1 MRPTSRCPRVL
12 SADHVF
18 ESSLSRRRLVAM
30 VPVLPPFTFPAPV
43 PAGPIAHG
51 EHRPRP
57 GIQIQDHLTPGVAMA
72 ALRDVEPDA
81 PDVVAHE
88 PRPVRP
94 AGQAA
99 IPAVP
104 ERLA

>member
-72 ALRDVEPDA
+72 ALGDVEPDA
-81 PDVVAHE
+81 PDLAMRE
-88 PRPVRP
+88 ARASGRQVRP
-94 AGQAA
+94 RSRQYQ
-99 IPAVP
+99 
-104 ERLA
+104 